1 MGLLSGDSE
10 ETGILLLVIMGVLIG
25 IFALG
30 LVVDLFLRKSG
41 KRLCKPVSRKYITT
55 TSISKVDTTIMYP
68 ENLVLGAMNLSN
80 ANVSRSYM

>member
-41 KRLCKPVSRKYITT
+41 KRLCKPVASKYIAT

-68 ENLVLGAMNLSN
+68 ENLVLG
-80 ANVSRSYM
+80 VF